1 MKKTIIK
8 LFVFLIIF
16 IVSLMA
22 AGRIMNKEHD
32 NLTMEMAP
40 ATYPIVTMGRNGV
53 EYNELHGYK
62 EARNTAFQRDTVT
75 VLGENRETDFTVD
88 TYGREITGISIEV
101 RSMDGAR
108 LIENTPVTNYRTSE
122 DQISGTISL
131 KDLIERDTEY
141 SLAIVLHMSEETSI
155 WYYTRAIWSD
165 SYYVDEK
172 LAFVT
177 AQSSNTRA
185 VRISSS
191 VSVCRPS
198 K

>member
-62 EARNTAFQRDTVT
+62 EARNTA
-75 VLGENRETDFTVD
+75 
-88 TYGREITGISIEV
+88 SAP
-101 RSMDGAR
+101 RS
-108 LIENTPVTNYRTSE
+108 
-122 DQISGTISL
+122 
-131 KDLIERDTEY
+131 
-141 SLAIVLHMSEETSI
+141 TSI
-155 WYYTRAIWSD
+155 FAR
-165 SYYVDEK
+165 
-172 LAFVT
+172 VT
-177 AQSSNTRA
+177 ALFPGQPPQLTKPTTSHG
-185 VRISSS
+185 
-191 VSVCRPS
+191 P
-198 K
+198 